1 MTKTQSVELVFE
13 KNGTS
18 WGLSSDIVK
27 HTIELPIPEMGF
39 DQGVHLVG
47 AKVKSTIT
55 TGSEDGK
62 SSGSSDTGW
71 INMVPNIITDR
82 DVEQIVG
89 AVLTIVDATIT
100 DKDQR
105 KAFKSLIKQ
114 AIYNRYSN
122 VTLRSGQIV
131 GESGYTI
138 NSGPDGITEP
148 TES

>member
-1 MTKTQSVELVFE
+1 MTKTQPVELVFE

-27 HTIELPIPEMGF
+27 HTIDLPIPEMGF

-47 AKVKSTIT
+47 AKVISSISTKDDKS
-55 TGSEDGK
+55 GGA
-62 SSGSSDTGW
+62 SDTGY
-71 INMVPNIITDR
+71 INMVANIITDQ
-82 DVEQIVG
+82 DVSNIVG
-89 AVLTIVDATIT
+89 SVLTIVDATIT

-114 AIYNRYSN
+114 AIYSRYSS
-122 VTLRSGQIV
+122 VTMRSGQIV

-138 NSGPDGITEP
+138 NPGPDGITEP
-148 TES
+148 TEN